1 MSNLLPDF
9 KTIFHKLNGNF
20 LILKPDFPRF
30 TILDYRIHSVWSFA
44 STKDDFKGNGL
55 FDVLSLAREDFSRL
69 ISDMK
74 ESLEFVV
81 RAMKEDEILITRI
94 FVNDENGKIKSEEL
108 YNIINKPV
116 YNELQELQYIIVQ
129 MINITKI
136 VENTNRTQDD
146 ARLEKELIRQ
156 DTLLDELNFRNTL
169 LEVRTEATPDGVLV
183 VDAKGKIISMNHK
196 FVEIWRF
203 PQYVV
208 DQKDDN
214 LALQHAMTRLVDPQA
229 FIERVRYLYDHPNER
244 DHEVMH
250 FKDGRMIERYGLPV
264 IGSNGKYYGW
274 VWYLRDI
281 TDQINQLLAVEK
293 VRQKVARDLHDD
305 VGATL
310 TSIGLLSE
318 LALTRLDINVTEAR
332 QLIKK
337 IRDNSSTMMES
348 MSDIVWSINPNND
361 SMQMIISR
369 MREYA
374 ITLFEGRNIEFRFTV
389 NPAVEGLELDIDIRL
404 DFFLIFKESVNNI
417 IKYANANFV
426 EISIN
431 LENQQLHLSIK
442 DNGVG
447 FDMKNYKPG
456 NGLENIR
463 KRASDI
469 KGTIIIESAPG
480 KGTSIYLVFP
490 VA

>member
-9 KTIFHKLNGNF
+9 KSIFHKLNGNF
-20 LILKPDFPRF
+20 FILNTDFPRF
-30 TILDYRIHSVWSFA
+30 TILDYHIHSKWSF
-44 STKDDFKGNGL
+44 TLGNDDFKGNGL
-55 FDVLSLAREDFSRL
+55 FDVLTLAQEDFSRMV
-69 ISDMK
+69 SDLK
-74 ESLEFVV
+74 ESLDFVV

-94 FVNDENGKIKSEEL
+94 FLKDQNGKMITEEL
-108 YNIINKPV
+108 YNIINTPV
-116 YNELQELQYIIVQ
+116 YNEQQELQYIIVQ
-129 MINITKI
+129 MVNITKI
-136 VENTNRTQDD
+136 VESTNRSQQD
-146 ARLEKELIRQ
+146 ARLEKEFIRQ

-183 VDAKGKIISMNHK
+183 VDAKGKIISMNQK

-208 DQKDDN
+208 DRKDDN
-214 LALQHAMTRLVDPQA
+214 LALEHAMTRLVDPQA

-250 FKDGRMIERYGLPV
+250 FKDGRMIERYGLPIV
-264 IGSNGKYYGW
+264 GSNGKYYGW

-318 LALTRLDINVTEAR
+318 LALSRLDINVGEAR

-374 ITLFEGRNIEFRFTV
+374 ITLFEGRNIEFRFIV
-389 NPAVEGLELDIDIRL
+389 NPAVEGLELDIDVRL

-417 IKYANANFV
+417 IKYANAQFV
-426 EISIN
+426 DISIN
-431 LENQQLHLSIK
+431 LQDKELHLLIK

-463 KRASDI
+463 KRASNI
-469 KGTIIIESAPG
+469 HGTITIDSAPWE
-480 KGTSIYLVFP
+480 GTSIYLVFP
-490 VA
+490 VV